1 MIFEIFIE
9 VHKFQKNFCIDLV
22 KHIKKPLPG
31 IIEFFLAFTRKIQ
44 NEERYNKNI
53 YTYILFATNWA
64 NPSPCGQ
71 NAQLIS

>member
-1 MIFEIFIE
+1 MISEIFIE
-9 VHKFQKNFCIDLV
+9 VHKFQKNSCIDLV

-31 IIEFFLAFTRKIQ
+31 ILELFLAFTRKIQ
-44 NEERYNKNI
+44 NKGRYNKNI
-53 YTYILFATNWA
+53 YKYILFETNWV